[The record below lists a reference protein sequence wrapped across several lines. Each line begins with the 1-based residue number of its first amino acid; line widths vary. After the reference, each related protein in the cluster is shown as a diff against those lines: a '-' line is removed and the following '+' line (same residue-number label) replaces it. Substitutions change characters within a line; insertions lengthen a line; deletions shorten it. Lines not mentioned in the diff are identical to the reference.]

1 MILHILSL
9 LDIISCNWE
18 TIEEKVYEAKPIM
31 IIPSDKLK
39 LTLDENV
46 EKEYLMEK
54 NITYIIHLQ
63 IDDVIYTLKK
73 YKEKKQ
79 ANTFFK
85 KANELLRKKNVMFR
99 MKNDQLEIYGD

>member
-1 MILHILSL
+1 MIINILNI
-9 LDIISCNWE
+9 LDIMSCNWE

-39 LTLDENV
+39 LTLDENL

-63 IDDVIYTLKK
+63 IDDVIYTLKE

-79 ANTFFK
+79 AKTFFK
-85 KANELLRKKNVMFR
+85 KANNLLRKKNVMFR
-99 MKNDQLEIYGD
+99 IKNNQLEIYGD